1 MYVVNFESLN
11 DILFWTRPVHE
22 AISVFYRTKFNY
34 ISVPCV
40 KSLRPLI
47 DPSTV
52 CSTFDKGLKRISI
65 DAAEKDCLK
74 ISKFTELK
82 GDASELKGAR
92 ILLQKIREILP
103 RRLNGGGHKLPQT
116 S

>member
-1 MYVVNFESLN
+1 M
-11 DILFWTRPVHE
+11 
-22 AISVFYRTKFNY
+22 
-34 ISVPCV
+34 PCV

-65 DAAEKDCLK
+65 DAADKDCLK

-82 GDASELKGAR
+82 GDASELKEVR

-103 RRLNGGGHKLPQT
+103 RRFEWWGAQT
-116 S
+116 SPNVMTLLTQTIIFHILMK